1 MRKSIWV
8 HLPQFSGVNIQKY
21 VKFHHLGFT
30 SFRVDVTFDAS
41 SFFYQPRRI
50 RWNSPSWRID
60 WIIIRPPNNLPA
72 RQSSHIFMFTHDGKK
87 QQTHHLQ
94 KPTKNSSMMETLEV
108 PHLRLPQFFSCFR
121 FQAVHGLVVNISWV
135 LPPIFCCWRT
145 SLCGD
150 RSLLPGC
157 STKQPRNTAPSS

>member
-1 MRKSIWV
+1 MLVKLGIFPHFRGE
-8 HLPQFSGVNIQKY
+8 HLKKM
-21 VKFHHLGFT
+21 KFHHLVHIVSSRCCLMLQFFFT
-30 SFRVDVTFDAS
+30 NPGVRWTLRVEGLIGS
-41 SFFYQPRRI
+41 SSAPPTIYQQGNHRI
-50 RWNSPSWRID
+50 SSYSP
-60 WIIIRPPNNLPA
+60 
-72 RQSSHIFMFTHDGKK
+72 MMEKK

-94 KPTKNSSMMETLEV
+94 KPTKNSSMMEKLEV

-145 SLCGD
+145 SLRGD